1 MNTSNP
7 CDGDAEPA
15 RWACRSRRRHP
26 HRRCATGARLP
37 DGQAGEIEIRGPNV
51 FKGYWRMPEKTAA
64 EFRADGFFRSGD
76 VGLIDADGYLRIVG
90 RAKDLIITG
99 GYNVYPREIEDEI
112 ERIPGVAESAVV
124 GLPDADFGEAVAAVV
139 IRASGAML
147 GAAEVRRTLEGRLA
161 RYKLPN
167 RIVFARSLP
176 RNAMGKVQ
184 KNVIRDA
191 LGSAIPSPA
200 LILEE

>member
-1 MNTSNP
+1 MGRP
-7 CDGDAEPA
+7 LPGVEIRFADAQ
-15 RWACRSRRRHP
+15 
-26 HRRCATGARLP
+26 TGRALP
-37 DGQAGEIEIRGPNV
+37 DGEPGEIEIRGPNV

-76 VGLIDADGYLRIVG
+76 VGLVDADGYLHIVG

-112 ERIPGVAESAVV
+112 GQIPGIAESAVV
-124 GLPDADFGEAVAAVV
+124 GLPDADFGESVAAVV
-139 IRASGAML
+139 IRSTPSQVTAGQVR
-147 GAAEVRRTLEGRLA
+147 AALETRLA
-161 RYKLPN
+161 RYKLPK

-184 KNVIRDA
+184 KNLIREA
-191 LGSAIPSPA
+191 LASPA
-200 LILEE
+200 PCATLDLEEEVKS